1 MVRRA
6 ANGARSAL
14 RWLPSQLVFD
24 SHCHLTDGRFDEDR
38 AAVLDAA
45 LQAGVT
51 RIVTVASDL
60 EDARAAAELAENH
73 ADLPGSPPG
82 SPADLPGSHAGPPGS
97 RAALWSTAGIHPH
110 EVSDTDDADLA
121 AVRELAA
128 THPRVVAIGETGLD
142 YFYEH
147 SPRELQR
154 RWFEAQLEVA
164 ADLDLPVV
172 IHTREAEDDTIAV
185 LRNAPESVLKVLHCF
200 TGSMKLLEVGLE
212 EGCYVSFAGIITFSK
227 FDGQE
232 AVRAVPEDRLLAE
245 TDAPYLAPVPR
256 RGKRNEPAFVAH
268 VVAALADIR
277 GESVGAV
284 DEATAQNAE
293 RFYALSDHAT
303 ND

>member
-1 MVRRA
+1 MVLRVA
-6 ANGARSAL
+6 SGGRSAGL
-14 RWLPSQLVFD
+14 TPPPSSAVFD

-38 AAVLDAA
+38 AAVLEAA
-45 LQAGVT
+45 FQAGVT
-51 RIVTVASDL
+51 RLVTVASNL
-60 EDARAAAELAENH
+60 EDARAAAELA
-73 ADLPGSPPG
+73 GSQ
-82 SPADLPGSHAGPPGS
+82 AELAGSH
-97 RAALWSTAGIHPH
+97 AALWSTAGIHPH
-110 EVSDTDDADLA
+110 EVSEAEDADLA

-142 YFYEH
+142 YFYDH

-154 RWFEAQLEVA
+154 RWFEAHMELA

-200 TGSMKLLEVGLE
+200 TGSMKLLEVGSE
-212 EGCYVSFAGIITFSK
+212 VGCYVSFAGIITFSK

-232 AVRAVPEDRLLAE
+232 AVRAVPEHRLLAE

-256 RGKRNEPAFVAH
+256 RGKRNEPAFVTH

-277 GESVGAV
+277 GEDVDAV
-284 DEATAQNAE
+284 AKSTAENAE
-293 RFYALSDHAT
+293 RFYALEA
-303 ND
+303 

>member
-1 MVRRA
+1 M
-6 ANGARSAL
+6 
-14 RWLPSQLVFD
+14 FD

-73 ADLPGSPPG
+73 ADLPRSPA
-82 SPADLPGSHAGPPGS
+82 ADLPGSHAGPPGS

-256 RGKRNEPAFVAH
+256 RGKRNEPAFVTH

-284 DEATAQNAE
+284 AEATAQNAE
-293 RFYALSDHAT
+293 RFYALSDHAA